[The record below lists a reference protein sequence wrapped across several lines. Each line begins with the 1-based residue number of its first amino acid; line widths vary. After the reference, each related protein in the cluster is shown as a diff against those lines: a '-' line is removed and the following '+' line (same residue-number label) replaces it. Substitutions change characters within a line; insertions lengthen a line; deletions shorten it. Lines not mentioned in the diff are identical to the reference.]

1 MNFTMKSIKYVN
13 KDNNKF
19 CRSII
24 PGKSINAAFTM
35 IELMISIALLASVM
49 TISYTFYFFSANISN
64 KGLDK
69 ISMQKTL
76 RFNLEKICSDLRSA
90 KEIVK
95 IEPNMLEFKRFI
107 DEKQQKPGINLFGDS
122 EYRRIKY
129 EYKKKGYNDKFDA
142 IYETVDGQEQLMMY
156 FPEIKEK
163 IFEPYTFDSEDNLI
177 AFDMR
182 ENDSVL
188 RSKIS
193 LIKIRFEVKG
203 PKESLTLTS
212 SVNPR
217 YLYGFKQQPY
227 WNFIK

>member
-1 MNFTMKSIKYVN
+1 MDRINEFQN
-13 KDNNKF
+13 KLLDWYKNEARQLPWRESKDAYKIWISEIMLQQT
-19 CRSII
+19 RVDTVI
-24 PGKSINAAFTM
+24 P
-35 IELMISIALLASVM
+35 
-49 TISYTFYFFSANISN
+49 Y
-64 KGLDK
+64 
-69 ISMQKTL
+69 
-76 RFNLEKICSDLRSA
+76 
-90 KEIVK
+90 
-95 IEPNMLEFKRFI
+95 FKRFI